1 MTILVTGSTGHLGEA
16 IIRLLRDRGH
26 AAAGLDIAPS
36 PYTDFVGSIADRP
49 FVRQAMADVDAVIHA
64 ATLHKPHVATHA
76 RQEFVDTNVTG
87 ALNLMEE
94 AVEERVS
101 SFVFT
106 STTSVFGDALIP
118 AAGKPAAWITEDVSP
133 QPKNIYG
140 ITKLS
145 AENLGRLFAR
155 KYRLPVTVLRT
166 SRFFPEED
174 DRQAIREG
182 FDDENAKA
190 NEFLFRRVDIEDAA
204 QAHICA
210 LERPAST
217 GFDLF
222 IISATTP
229 FSVEDLKD
237 LRVDPS
243 AVLRRKLP
251 ELHDEYGKRGWRMF
265 DEIDRVYVNR
275 KARNELGWKPRY
287 DHRILLERLQAG
299 EPVLGPMAQTV
310 GLKGYHAET
319 FDEGPY
325 PVD

>member
-1 MTILVTGSTGHLGEA
+1 MTILVTGSAGHLGEA
-16 IIRLLRDRGH
+16 IMRLLRGGGRQ
-26 AAAGLDIAPS
+26 AVGLDIAPS
-36 PYTDFVGSIADRP
+36 SHTDFVGSIADRS
-49 FVRQAMADVDAVIHA
+49 FVREAMRGVDAVIHA
-64 ATLHKPHVATHA
+64 ATLHKPHVATHG

-87 ALNLMEE
+87 ALNLLEE
-94 AVEERVS
+94 AVEAKVS

-118 AAGKPAAWITEDVSP
+118 PPGEPAAWITEEVAP

-155 KYRLPVTVLRT
+155 KYDLPVTVLRT

-174 DRQAIREG
+174 DRRAVREA
-182 FDDENAKA
+182 FADENVKA

-204 QAHICA
+204 MAHLNA
-210 LERPAST
+210 LDRRSE

-229 FSVEDLKD
+229 FTIDDLAA
-237 LRVDPS
+237 LRTDPF

-251 ELHDEYGKRGWRMF
+251 DLYAEYDRRGWKMF
-265 DEIDRVYVNR
+265 PEIDRVYVN
-275 KARNELGWKPRY
+275 ARARRELGWRPIY
-287 DHRILLERLQAG
+287 DHGLLLSRLKSG
-299 EPVLGPMAQTV
+299 EPVLGPMAQAV
-310 GLKGYHAET
+310 GAKGYHEEV
-319 FDEGPY
+319 FSEGPY